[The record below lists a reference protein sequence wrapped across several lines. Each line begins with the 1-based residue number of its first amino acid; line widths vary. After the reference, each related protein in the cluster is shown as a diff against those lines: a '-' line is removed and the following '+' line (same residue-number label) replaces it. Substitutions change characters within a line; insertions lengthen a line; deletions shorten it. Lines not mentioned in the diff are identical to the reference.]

1 MAINSP
7 FNRNLGQTP
16 PRSRVYGV
24 PASPERSSQFQQL
37 RQREQMFPYEL
48 GQSAFNLGRGRAMLP
63 YEIGSAQANIA
74 ATQFSTSRGQ
84 QLLPYELGQSQLGL
98 ERGQYELGE
107 LRAGESARAAE
118 RAFAEAQ
125 AKSRLAFL
133 PQFEQARSAVAGR
146 IASNVNRPQAM
157 NTQNWM
163 QSYSVPEFA
172 KPKAQPKPMFRP
184 QAGNKPLTQFA

>member
-1 MAINSP
+1 MSNLLSSSVYSP
-7 FNRNLGQTP
+7 KAL
-16 PRSRVYGV
+16 PRSQWRPLGIDEQSRY
-24 PASPERSSQFQQL
+24 QQMT
-37 RQREQMFPYEL
+37 QSGAMFPYQL
-48 GQSAFNLGRGRAMLP
+48 NQAAQDLYKSRTMLP

-163 QSYSVPEFA
+163 QSYSVPEFVR
-172 KPKAQPKPMFRP
+172 PKEQKPMFTP

>member
-24 PASPERSSQFQQL
+24 PASPERSSQIQQL

-125 AKSRLAFL
+125 AKSRLSFL
-133 PQFEQARSAVAGR
+133 PQFEQARSAVAGK
-146 IASNVNRPQAM
+146 IATNANRPQSM

-172 KPKAQPKPMFRP
+172 RPKAQPKPMFTP
-184 QAGNKPLTQFA
+184 QAGREPRSLFA